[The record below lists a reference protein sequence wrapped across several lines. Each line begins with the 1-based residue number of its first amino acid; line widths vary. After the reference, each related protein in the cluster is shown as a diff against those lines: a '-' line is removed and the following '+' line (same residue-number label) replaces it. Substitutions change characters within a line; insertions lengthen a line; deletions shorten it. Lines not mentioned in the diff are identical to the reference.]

1 MKPRCGDRLGQE
13 TRLTRRIGLGT
24 HRKHLVGLVEDEH
37 LHAVGLEEATLNH
50 VVDTAGGTDDNL
62 GPVLEGLHVI
72 TDAGATN
79 AGVALNVH
87 EVTDGDDDLL
97 NLLGQLTGRSKN
109 QGLALL
115 QAGVDLL
122 EDRDGE
128 GGGLAGT
135 RLGLSDNVVAWVANN

>member
-1 MKPRCGDRLGQE
+1 MGGRWPY
-13 TRLTRRIGLGT
+13 
-24 HRKHLVGLVEDEH
+24 RKHLVGLVEDEH
-37 LHAVGLEEATLNH
+37 LHAVGLEEATLDH

-62 GPVLEGLHVI
+62 GAVLEGLHVV
-72 TDAGATN
+72 TDAGAAD

-87 EVTDGDDDLL
+87 EVTDSDDDLL
-97 NLLGQLTGRSKN
+97 DLLSQLTGRSEN